1 MTQAR
6 SLTSESAISQFGGAM
21 LIGGTAFTPVAVQTS
36 CDPSY
41 PDFWIPPMW
50 EVGDLDSADV
60 AGAWFTVIPPGGH
73 GFDADYDVYGCE
85 SN

>member
-1 MTQAR
+1 
-6 SLTSESAISQFGGAM
+6 M

-60 AGAWFTVIPPGGH
+60 ADAWLTVIQPDGH
-73 GFDADYDVYGCE
+73 GFDADYAGYGCE